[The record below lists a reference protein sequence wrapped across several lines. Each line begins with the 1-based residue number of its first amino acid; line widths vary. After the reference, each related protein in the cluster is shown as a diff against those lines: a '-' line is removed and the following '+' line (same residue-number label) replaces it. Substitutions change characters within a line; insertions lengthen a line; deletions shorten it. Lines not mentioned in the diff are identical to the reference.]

1 MLQGIFVERLS
12 SECKCIWELVEIKL
26 KKKKKKKKM
35 DQNIGKTWK
44 IIKIDKKNWSIFIIH
59 KHSSYNSGS
68 IYFEFYNLLGNS
80 DHEMMQKNGFTHI
93 LSMQGF

>member
-12 SECKCIWELVEIKL
+12 SECKCIQELVEIKL
-26 KKKKKKKKM
+26 KKKKKKM

-44 IIKIDKKNWSIFIIH
+44 IIKIDKKNLSIFIIH